1 MLLYFKSSAQ
11 FFFLQFSFSVWW
23 SIECKYYDP
32 SSAERVRFNEY
43 YLSMQGFITFY
54 SNLTAAALLKTSP
67 INVWYFKSHI
77 QQRLLLVS
85 LFAFF
90 SRWKNFVGFRGQKTM
105 VGLKGPPAA
114 GGQSRKKSPSS
125 PLYLFRTTLW
135 ESDHRLETWFV
146 DLVDFYTVNGS
157 QPFKILLKKNS
168 KNKRLFSMLAS
179 ALLS

>member
-105 VGLKGPPAA
+105 GRWTERSPGCRRTKQEKVPVVTSVPVQDHAVGIRPPAWDLIRGF
-114 GGQSRKKSPSS
+114 GGL
-125 PLYLFRTTLW
+125 LYSER
-135 ESDHRLETWFV
+135 ESTF
-146 DLVDFYTVNGS
+146 
-157 QPFKILLKKNS
+157 
-168 KNKRLFSMLAS
+168 
-179 ALLS
+179 